1 MDNISIIIRNR
12 NEAEFIGFAIQSC
25 LDFFSKPEIII
36 MDNNSNDDSLEV
48 VQYFN
53 DITSIQIE
61 NVSNYRPGQSINQ
74 GVRKSKND
82 YILILSAHTQ
92 IIDLDFDLIKKDL
105 DKHLAVFGKQI
116 PIYRGKKITPRYIW
130 SNFTD
135 KQEINKF
142 SSIENRQFLHNA
154 FCFYKKDTLLKFP
167 MPEKYAGKED
177 RYWAKEIVSLNHTF
191 LYQPNIVCNHFFTKN
206 GATWKG
212 LG

>member
-92 IIDLDFDLIKKDL
+92 IIDLDFDLIKKDS

-116 PIYRGKKITPRYIW
+116 PIY
-130 SNFTD
+130 
-135 KQEINKF
+135 
-142 SSIENRQFLHNA
+142 L
-154 FCFYKKDTLLKFP
+154 
-167 MPEKYAGKED
+167 
-177 RYWAKEIVSLNHTF
+177 SLIH
-191 LYQPNIVCNHFFTKN
+191 I
-206 GATWKG
+206 
-212 LG
+212 